1 MDLPKRA
8 LPQGSP
14 RGSPKAMRRRD
25 METDEN
31 VGGWCPSPRRVVAE
45 RAASPQ
51 RKKVLGEMN
60 SGGDGGRG
68 AASPPPPSQAKPAT
82 SPPSISGCGTGTYD
96 PKTNYTMPRP
106 DFLRY
111 NPEKRREIL
120 LRLEREAEHESS
132 SSTSG
137 TAVSELVSSGSS
149 GQVSDT
155 ESDGVG
161 EEEDIPSDRGGRARR
176 LFLLLIAVA
185 CSCCYIYRMN
195 SSPSPSSEMGHNLDG
210 PNGSVHN
217 SLGLRSPIEMMGS
230 DRVFEEATSQIVSRN
245 SENAVQINDHP
256 GYPNNFMAVATMGLA
271 NVCPNVP
278 FGEFTCQ
285 IGDVSIKNVQQTE
298 DDYQLSAQAS
308 EMIVV
313 PFENA
318 EQSRE
323 VASLGGNVI
332 GDSIGSTH
340 TADMEEGKSE
350 IAHLEEM
357 EDLSDHSSQL
367 ASLEKAL
374 EPEKEVLDDGECL
387 ESDKLDEGAEPLE
400 YENTAEAAKAIGAMV
415 KFLWSSMKLHLKE
428 MLACLS
434 VAGLVF
440 ALLMYFQRAPKN
452 APVSQHTPA
461 ASPAQVP
468 ILAPNQAAKLPVYH
482 SSQSVHLFRSEQ
494 PVQLTVPK
502 EEPPVNLEAPV
513 QSPLPKLDSFVSL
526 KVPVQLPLPKPEPFV
541 NLNIPVQL
549 TLPKQKIQQE
559 DAENAR
565 SSDGYNLARSDTDS
579 SRPPAVELLGEFSLV
594 DDNSSRGRS
603 RKGSNEHGGN
613 VPVEEPSV
621 SLKKDVIKMQKES
634 SVIKSPSARRT
645 RKEEN
650 AIKVEKTDATPTPLR
665 RSNRLLKR
673 VTSP

>member
-1 MDLPKRA
+1 MDLPKRV

-14 RGSPKAMRRRD
+14 RGSPMAVRRRD

-31 VGGWCPSPRRVVAE
+31 VGGWSPSPRRVVAE

-51 RKKVLGEMN
+51 GKKVLGEMN

-68 AASPPPPSQAKPAT
+68 AASPPPSQAKPAT
-82 SPPSISGCGTGTYD
+82 SPPSISACGTETYD

-161 EEEDIPSDRGGRARR
+161 EEEIPSNQGGRARR

-185 CSCCYIYRMN
+185 CSCCYIYCMN
-195 SSPSPSSEMGHNLDG
+195 SSTPPSSEMGHNLDG

-230 DRVFEEATSQIVSRN
+230 NRVFEEATSQIVHRN
-245 SENAVQINDHP
+245 SENAVQINGHL
-256 GYPNNFMAVATMGLA
+256 GYPINFIAVATMGLS

-278 FGEFTCQ
+278 FGEFACQ
-285 IGDVSIKNVQQTE
+285 IGDMSIDNVQQTQE
-298 DDYQLSAQAS
+298 DYQRSAQAS
-308 EMIVV
+308 EMIAV

-318 EQSRE
+318 EQSHE
-323 VASLGGNVI
+323 VANLGGNVI
-332 GDSIGSTH
+332 GYSIGYTH

-357 EDLSDHSSQL
+357 EDLSDHSLQL
-367 ASLEKAL
+367 APLEKAL
-374 EPEKEVLDDGECL
+374 EPEKEVLDDGQGL
-387 ESDKLDEGAEPLE
+387 ESDNLDQGAEPLE
-400 YENTAEAAKAIGAMV
+400 YENTAEAAKAIGAMM
-415 KFLWSSMKLHLKE
+415 KFLWSSMKLPLKE
-428 MLACLS
+428 MLACLCL
-434 VAGLVF
+434 AGLVF
-440 ALLMYFQRAPKN
+440 ALLAYFQSSPKS

-461 ASPAQVP
+461 VSPAKLP

-502 EEPPVNLEAPV
+502 EEAPVNLEVPV

-526 KVPVQLPLPKPEPFV
+526 KVPVQLPLPKPKSFAI
-541 NLNIPVQL
+541 LNIPVQL
-549 TLPKQKIQQE
+549 TLPKQKNQQE
-559 DAENAR
+559 DADNAR
-565 SSDGYNLARSDTDS
+565 SSDGYTLAHSDTDS
-579 SRPPAVELLGEFSLV
+579 SRPPAVELLAEFSLV
-594 DDNSSRGRS
+594 DDNSSRGRA

-613 VPVEEPSV
+613 VPVAEPSV
-621 SLKKDVIKMQKES
+621 SLRKDVIKMQKES
-634 SVIKSPSARRT
+634 SLIKSPSARRT
-645 RKEEN
+645 RKEEH
-650 AIKVEKTDATPTPLR
+650 AIKLEKTDATSTPLR